1 MGFGHDKEE
10 AVDSHWKISAMTFD
24 SEAAAYVFYNSYAKD
39 HGFSIRKEK
48 VKRGKGPSG
57 RIRFR
62 RFVCSR
68 AGKRQEKY
76 LTMIVRKRRPRPESR
91 CRCKAQMIVKYD
103 RTQDR
108 KSVV

>member
-1 MGFGHDKEE
+1 MGLGHDKEE

-24 SEAAAYVFYNSYAKD
+24 FEAAAYVFYNSYAKD

-48 VKRGKGPSG
+48 FKRGKGPSG

-68 AGKRQEKY
+68 AGKRREKY
-76 LTMIVRKRRPRPESR
+76 LTSGIASR
-91 CRCKAQMIVKYD
+91 MERSILVFGWTKQL
-103 RTQDR
+103 
-108 KSVV
+108 